1 MLTQHEVWVE
11 LREADE
17 QLRHLIAKGTPT
29 GKYLWHKFSVLRRR
43 LRHDPPAD
51 RSETVERLRAMRDEC
66 WAELDRF
73 RSAVEKAL
81 AVAEQR
87 EGW

>member
-1 MLTQHEVWVE
+1 MLTQVEVWSE

-17 QLRHLIAKGTPT
+17 QLRHLIAEGTPT
-29 GKYLWHKFSVLRRR
+29 GKHLWHKFSVLHRR
-43 LRHDPPAD
+43 LRHDPPAG

-66 WAELDRF
+66 WAELEQF
-73 RSAVEKAL
+73 RPAVEKAL

>member
-17 QLRHLIAKGTPT
+17 QLRQLIAERTPT
-29 GKYLWHKFSVLRRR
+29 GKHLGRKFSALHRR
-43 LRHDPPAD
+43 LQHDPPAG
-51 RSETVERLRAMRDEC
+51 RSETVERLRAIRDEC
-66 WAELDRF
+66 WAELEQF
-73 RSAVEKAL
+73 RPAVEKAL
-81 AVAEQR
+81 AVAEQP

>member
-1 MLTQHEVWVE
+1 MLTQLEVWVE

-66 WAELDRF
+66 WAELERF
-73 RSAVEKAL
+73 RPAVEKAL
-81 AVAEQR
+81 VVAEQV